1 MCKTGNVLL
10 LFKWQTLME
19 TPRFPETQE
28 AGGEVNPQEPNH
40 IFLQANTYYRPRT
53 AALCGLRIGSN
64 LKTSWA
70 RSCSF
75 EWLLMLTILAVCF
88 ENFSELKVQDLK
100 TCNCCC
106 KSADAACLTGL
117 RLAFFWGF
125 LLIDEL
131 HLNTSISLHKDPI
144 TMKLRFWFDGTGL
157 ASLKVSDCFQISW
170 KVFALEVGM
179 WRLQQCPPGESEDHW
194 LSGETSKHFWAT
206 CQWMPRAS
214 SQGKAPGI
222 LSHPVTSCVSCWIC
236 WISYTSTELEFQWNL
251 LVVDILYLSQNDL
264 CKTKFQYDATKNIH
278 T

>member
-117 RLAFFWGF
+117 RLAFFEASFWLMNCIWTHQLVGIKIQSLWSFGF
-125 LLIDEL
+125 DLMEL
-131 HLNTSISLHKDPI
+131 D
-144 TMKLRFWFDGTGL
+144 
-157 ASLKVSDCFQISW
+157 
-170 KVFALEVGM
+170 
-179 WRLQQCPPGESEDHW
+179 LQ
-194 LSGETSKHFWAT
+194 
-206 CQWMPRAS
+206 
-214 SQGKAPGI
+214 
-222 LSHPVTSCVSCWIC
+222 V
-236 WISYTSTELEFQWNL
+236 
-251 LVVDILYLSQNDL
+251 
-264 CKTKFQYDATKNIH
+264 
-278 T
+278 